1 MPEHRA
7 IRRLVVIALLLF
19 ATTAGAE
26 TVRIPWK
33 GDYSHNSGDH
43 YSPENKYKSGLSKF
57 FNNGAPEERGRIQK
71 EGALEAELI
80 KPKGDG
86 SQPPYVILMHGCSG
100 LTPLVAK
107 WAKEKARIFL
117 DQGYGVV
124 ILDSFKTRGVKQVCG
139 SPNYHWGWRR
149 AEDAYSALDYLIDNK
164 LAISDQVYVMG
175 RSNGGTAAV
184 MIADLLQVRGHQN
197 KFAAIFAVSPGC
209 IGLAKSRF
217 GIPLVMFVGEKDD
230 ANDPKFCEQLDTAS
244 GAPVQ
249 IVKFKGA
256 YHGYE
261 DKTAPYNFHGWHME
275 YNAKADKETVNRALS
290 LMKSRD
296 FQRGLELQ

>member
-1 MPEHRA
+1 MRYFVLA
-7 IRRLVVIALLLF
+7 ALMVF
-19 ATTAGAE
+19 ATMARAE

-33 GDYSHNSGDH
+33 GDYSHNYDDH
-43 YSPENKYKSGLSKF
+43 YSPQNRYKSGQSKF
-57 FNNGAPEERGRIQK
+57 FNNGAPEERGKIQK
-71 EGALEAELI
+71 EGDLEAELI
-80 KPKGDG
+80 KPKGG
-86 SQPPYVILMHGCSG
+86 ASQVPYVILMHGCSG

-117 DQGYGVV
+117 DQGYGVL
-124 ILDSFKTRGVKQVCG
+124 ILDSFKTRGVKEVCG
-139 SPNYHWGWRR
+139 PPNYHWGWRR

-164 LAISDQVYVMG
+164 LALPDQVYVMG

-184 MIADLLQVRGHQN
+184 MIAGASQVRGHQN

-209 IGLAKSRF
+209 IGLDKLQF

-249 IVKFKGA
+249 IIKFRGV

-261 DKTAPYNFHGWHME
+261 DKTAAYNFHGWHME
-275 YNAKADKETVNRALS
+275 YNAKADKETISRALS